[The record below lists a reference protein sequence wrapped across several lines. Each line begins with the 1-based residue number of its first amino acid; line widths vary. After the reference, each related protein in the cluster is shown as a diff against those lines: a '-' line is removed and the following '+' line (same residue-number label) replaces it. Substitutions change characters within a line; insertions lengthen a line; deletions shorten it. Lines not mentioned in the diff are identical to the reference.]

1 MFLTGKEI
9 SNSVSKV
16 VPLIVAPF
24 RISTDQHSFLWKLLN
39 VKNVM
44 WNTIN
49 DAVCRNCQS
58 TLRSAIYRISW
69 PKIPVQILLIVIDVW
84 LKSLCTVQIGIP
96 SMNSSRYVLSSSSE
110 SELSSICM
118 TDHMH
123 ASSSIQFRLSTLKQN
138 TFHDSIEWLVPLVG
152 GFAKHLG
159 FWAPAHLQE
168 LLTDASSHS
177 QFCSGGHSVH
187 PLFVLENA
195 CAPLEFILENSC
207 AGMMMFVLE
216 NCCGANMHADAPRKK
231 KENLSEKLLV
241 KGFPYQ
247 ITYANML
254 CSFSIQKYWYLHIL
268 TYLTLHERV

>member
-16 VPLIVAPF
+16 VPLIVVPF
-24 RISTDQHSFLWKLLN
+24 RISTDQRSFLWKLLN

-138 TFHDSIEWLVPLVG
+138 TFHDSIEHHVAFEISTFHHCAANTL
-152 GFAKHLG
+152 
-159 FWAPAHLQE
+159 
-168 LLTDASSHS
+168 S
-177 QFCSGGHSVH
+177 QSRTH
-187 PLFVLENA
+187 PHCKVFRRTTFE
-195 CAPLEFILENSC
+195 
-207 AGMMMFVLE
+207 GMRHISF
-216 NCCGANMHADAPRKK
+216 
-231 KENLSEKLLV
+231 EKLYGRIRHLV
-241 KGFPYQ
+241 ILKR
-247 ITYANML
+247 ILINDNIVL
-254 CSFSIQKYWYLHIL
+254 IQRKSQLEDIDICNKLAHQCF
-268 TYLTLHERV
+268 ERWFQLPSASDS